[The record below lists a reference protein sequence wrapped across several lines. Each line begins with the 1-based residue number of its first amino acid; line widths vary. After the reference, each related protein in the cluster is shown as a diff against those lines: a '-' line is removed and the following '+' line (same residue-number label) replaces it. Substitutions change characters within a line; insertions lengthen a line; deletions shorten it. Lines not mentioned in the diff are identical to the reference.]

1 MLKLCIPQ
9 FYIFILCAHLYVCV
23 SARAWVCVCVR
34 VQLVSNFQ
42 TEAALRKQE
51 AETAKAKLASVRKL
65 IAKLLKST
73 NEVRVGG
80 LAAALSFFCLPAI
93 CGLTCLSSEHFL
105 GLGSLLDIVASAL
118 SLLIYHPPHIVFSLN
133 WLIAVFF
140 LLQQVYPGAVNLS
153 LSLCAC
159 VYLHLTTNF
168 LAVHFSSALFD

>member
-1 MLKLCIPQ
+1 MPQ

-80 LAAALSFFCLPAI
+80 LAAALSLFCLPAI

-105 GLGSLLDIVASAL
+105 GLASLLDIVASAL
-118 SLLIYHPPHIVFSLN
+118 SLLIYHPLHIVFSLN
-133 WLIAVFF
+133 RSIAALFCFSKFILAQLI
-140 LLQQVYPGAVNLS
+140 S